1 MFRTCSDKPCIKSL
15 VGLFYIII
23 HVHVYTGF
31 DSVLS
36 NLVDIVR
43 SLKLSR
49 GARVKLTLHFKQN
62 KWLEITE
69 NPTEDEL
76 VTLALERI
84 KQDPS
89 EYDLFVSMLCDI
101 EGMDQIARKI
111 TSGEC
116 RAH

>member
-1 MFRTCSDKPCIKSL
+1 MHD
-15 VGLFYIII
+15 YI
-23 HVHVYTGF
+23 YSYAGF

-43 SLKLSR
+43 ALKLSH
-49 GARVKLTLHFKQN
+49 GARAKLTLHFKQH

-76 VTLALERI
+76 VALALERI

-89 EYDLFVSMLCDI
+89 EYDLFVSMLCDV
-101 EGMDQIARKI
+101 EGMDLIARKI
-111 TSGEC
+111 TSGKI
-116 RAH
+116 HTH